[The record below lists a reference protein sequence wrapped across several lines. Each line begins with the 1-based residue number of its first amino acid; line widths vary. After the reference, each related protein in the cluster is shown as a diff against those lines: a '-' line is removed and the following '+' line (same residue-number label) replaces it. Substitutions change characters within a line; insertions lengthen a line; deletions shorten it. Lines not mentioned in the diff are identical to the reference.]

1 MKTTQERHI
10 IDVLFVLAL
19 FGIFAFSALMLVMI
33 GANVYQNT
41 VDDMS
46 SNFDSRTATAYI
58 TEKLRQGDVMDSVS
72 LEQLEGTD
80 TIVLSQ
86 DIEGQEYCTYLYFH
100 NGNLMELFMRRGAD
114 LVGDTLG
121 AGQAIMPLTDMKIE
135 SLSDSL
141 FSVNLVTAGG
151 EAKTLLLTIHSK
163 Q

>member
-1 MKTTQERHI
+1 MNKTQDRHI

-58 TEKLRQGDVMDSVS
+58 TEKLRQGDAAGSVS
-72 LEQLEGTD
+72 LEQLEDTD
-80 TIVLSQ
+80 ALVLSQ

-100 NGNLMELFMRRGAD
+100 QGNLMELFTRRGAD

-121 AGQAIMPLTDMKIE
+121 AGQAIMPLKDMEIKA
-135 SLSDSL
+135 LSDSL
-141 FSVNLVTAGG
+141 FSVRLTTAEG
-151 EAKTLLLTIHSK
+151 EAKSLLLNVHSK